1 MYIRIHPQYYWYS
14 PIVQVSVLC
23 IIDIDNN
30 NNNTVIHNNVLQ
42 NNKYNNDNKY
52 NDK

>member
-30 NNNTVIHNNVLQ
+30 NNTVIHNNVLQ

>member
-30 NNNTVIHNNVLQ
+30 NNTVIHNNCLQ